1 MASGGSKRDPAW
13 EHGIPID
20 GNKNGTICK
29 YCGHVMKSGGVT
41 RLKYH
46 LSGMDPSHS
55 VQCCG
60 SVPHEVKSYI
70 VGLLKGKQEHKT
82 KKANR
87 MKEIRVEL

>member
-1 MASGGSKRDPAW
+1 
-13 EHGIPID
+13 
-20 GNKNGTICK
+20 
-29 YCGHVMKSGGVT
+29 MKSGGVT